1 MSDSPSMVVLTCTC
15 GQKMKIPED
24 ALGRTFK
31 CVRCGAHT
39 KSGEENTAPLA
50 PAPAAPAA
58 AAAAAKTE
66 PTVDR
71 LELKPNDTP
80 PAQEPIGQL
89 LIDGGVITEEQLND
103 ALEKQR
109 TQGGKTFELLI
120 ALGYLDKDLLHDFL
134 SRQPGIAAID
144 LSRCNISPEL
154 VKLVPKKLA
163 VENLVLPIDQLGK
176 LLTVAMACPLDTG
189 TITTLEQATGL
200 RVKGMLC
207 RLEDIHAAVQKYYPD
222 RSRME
227 LSPSSFDKILGSAE
241 GAKEKVDDKI
251 LSWSGI
257 YVTEEQRQS
266 LLDRVRSE
274 ESLEVIARILEQE
287 VAFGPFFM
295 RVANSEFF
303 GMPGQV
309 DSVPMAFAVL
319 GKEGVTHVLEELI
332 EPVTDR
338 IAEPLI
344 PFYEQALLNA
354 EIARSLAS
362 MRQGMGAHAAFALGM
377 LGELGRIAL
386 VSLSPMKYK
395 RVKPSLYGDEL
406 IAMEERFFTMNHS
419 DAAATALE
427 TWRFPLPTVRA
438 LRHYVAPEAVE
449 ETGYPARL
457 LKLALFLAHADSNE
471 LPAVIEG
478 QKDLIAALQLD
489 GSALVTVV
497 EEARSAR
504 KESMEKTDV

>member
-1 MSDSPSMVVLTCTC
+1 MSDSPSMVVLTCSC

-39 KSGEENTAPLA
+39 KSGEENTTALA
-50 PAPAAPAA
+50 PAPSPPSTPQESAPAI
-58 AAAAAKTE
+58 E
-66 PTVDR
+66 R
-71 LELKPNDTP
+71 LDLKPEDTP

-189 TITTLEQATGL
+189 TIATLEKATGL

-222 RSRME
+222 RKRME
-227 LSPSSFDKILGSAE
+227 LSPSSFDNLLGSTE
-241 GAKEKVDDKI
+241 GAKEKVDEKV

-257 YVTEEQRQS
+257 YVTDEQRKA
-266 LLDRVRSE
+266 LLEFVESE
-274 ESLEVIARILEQE
+274 ESLEEIARRLENE
-287 VAFGPFFM
+287 VAFAPFFL
-295 RVANSEFF
+295 RVANSELF

-309 DSVPMAFAVL
+309 DSVPMAVAVL
-319 GKEGVTHVLEELI
+319 GKDGVTNVLKELI
-332 EPVTDR
+332 EPVTAR
-338 IAEPLI
+338 IADPLT
-344 PFYEQALLNA
+344 PFYEQALLNG
-354 EIARSLAS
+354 EIARSLAR
-362 MRQGMGAHAAFALGM
+362 MGKGMGENGAFALGV

-395 RVKPSLYGDEL
+395 RVKLPLYGEEL
-406 IAMEERFFTMNHS
+406 VAMEERFFTMNHS
-419 DAAATALE
+419 HAAATIAE
-427 TWRFPLPTVRA
+427 TWRFPLSTVRA
-438 LRHYVAPEAVE
+438 LRHYIAPETVE

-457 LKLALFLAHADSNE
+457 LKLAVFFAHAESE
-471 LPAVIEG
+471 ALPALIAEQG
-478 QKDLIAALQLD
+478 DLIAALKLD
-489 GSALVTVV
+489 GAALVDVV
-497 EEARSAR
+497 EVARNTR
-504 KESMEKTDV
+504 KEAMENSDV